1 MRWQGRRGSDN
12 IEDRRG
18 GDNIEDRRGGDNIE
32 DRRGGRRISPG
43 GAGGLGLLALVL
55 AGWVFGVDLTPL
67 LNSDGLHRDGLH
79 GDGLPRGTAPQVEDG
94 GALSARDR
102 AMGDFVSVTLADTEE
117 IWAGIFRNDLGR
129 VYHPAVLVLFSQ
141 LTRSPC
147 GTASGATG
155 PFYCPADGKVYLDTA
170 FFDRLSQ
177 ELGAAGD
184 FAAAYVVAHEI
195 GHRVQ
200 DELGLLDRV
209 EAARANADPA
219 TANALS
225 VRLELQADCFAG
237 VWAHHAAADLGT
249 LERGDVAE
257 AMRAA
262 ARIGDDTLA
271 RHAGRR
277 PMPDSFTHGSSDQRQ
292 FWFAQGFKTGQ
303 VTACDSFSRTTP

>member
-1 MRWQGRRGSDN
+1 MRWQGRHGSDNIEDRRGSDN

-18 GDNIEDRRGGDNIE
+18 G
-32 DRRGGRRISPG
+32 GGRRISLG
-43 GAGGLGLLALVL
+43 GAGGLGLLALGL
-55 AGWVFGVDLTPL
+55 AGWIFGIDLTPL
-67 LNSDGLHRDGLH
+67 LNSEGLH
-79 GDGLPRGTAPQVEDG
+79 GNGMPRESAPQVQEG

-117 IWAGIFRNDLGR
+117 IWAGLFRNDLGR

-141 LTRSPC
+141 VTRSPC

-170 FFDRLSQ
+170 FFDTLSQ

-200 DELGLLDRV
+200 DELGLLDKV
-209 EAARANADPA
+209 EAARATADPA

-225 VRLELQADCFAG
+225 VRLELQADCLAG
-237 VWAHHAAADLGT
+237 IWAHHAAADYGT

-257 AMRAA
+257 AMSAA

-271 RHAGRR
+271 RNAGRR
-277 PMPDSFTHGSSDQRQ
+277 PMPDSFTHGTSDQRQ
-292 FWFAQGFKTGQ
+292 FWFAQGFTTGQ
-303 VTACDSFSRTTP
+303 IASCDSFARRTP